1 MWWCEGMRVMK
12 DEGRPL
18 ASLARTMDATTFRPS
33 SLVSRPSPFITVLL
47 SLLLLLPA
55 CGYHFTPVGGIV
67 PENAK
72 TIAIPVFING
82 TYEPFIDTDV
92 TKAVVDEFLAD
103 GRLKVV
109 DREAADIILKG
120 TVTKFEITP
129 TSYTAD
135 TYVQSYNVSIG
146 VSITIEDAKAH
157 KVLLQDTGIGSVF
170 NSGYAVAIGDITRT
184 KIAKDAAVKNACKD
198 LASTLRSRVLEGF

>member
-1 MWWCEGMRVMK
+1 MRNEEPGTRNEGRGTR
-12 DEGRPL
+12 DEGQKVV
-18 ASLARTMDATTFRPS
+18 ASVVPVNEASGRLS
-33 SLVSRPSPFITVLL
+33 SLGLVLIA
-47 SLLLLLPA
+47 LLLLLPA

-67 PENAK
+67 PESAK

-82 TYEPFIDTDV
+82 TYEPLIDTEV
-92 TKAVVDEFLAD
+92 TRAVVDEFLAD
-103 GRLKVV
+103 GRLQVV
-109 DREAADIILKG
+109 DLEAADVVLKG

-135 TYVQSYNVSIG
+135 TYVQSYNISIG
-146 VSITIEDAKAH
+146 VTITIEDAKAH
-157 KVLLQDTGIGSVF
+157 KALLKDSGVGSVF
-170 NSGYAVAIGDITRT
+170 NSGYAVFIGDITRT

>member
-1 MWWCEGMRVMK
+1 MRNEELGTRGDGRGTR
-12 DEGRPL
+12 DEGQKVV
-18 ASLARTMDATTFRPS
+18 ASVVPVSEASGRLS
-33 SLVSRPSPFITVLL
+33 SLGLVLIA
-47 SLLLLLPA
+47 LLLLLPA

-67 PENAK
+67 PESAK

-82 TYEPFIDTDV
+82 TYEPLIDTEV
-92 TKAVVDEFLAD
+92 TRAVVDEFLAD
-103 GRLKVV
+103 GRLQVV
-109 DREAADIILKG
+109 GLEAADVVLKG

-135 TYVQSYNVSIG
+135 TFVQSYNISIG
-146 VSITIEDAKAH
+146 VNITIEDAKAH
-157 KVLLQDTGIGSVF
+157 KVLLKDSGVGSVF
-170 NSGYAVAIGDITRT
+170 NSSYAVFIGDITRT

>member
-1 MWWCEGMRVMK
+1 MRKEFSCVIQAN
-12 DEGRPL
+12 EVSG
-18 ASLARTMDATTFRPS
+18 RPS
-33 SLVSRPSPFITVLL
+33 SIGFKNGRTSDLGLVLIA
-47 SLLLLLPA
+47 LLLLIPA

-67 PENAK
+67 PESAK

-82 TYEPFIDTDV
+82 TYEPLIDTEV
-92 TKAVVDEFLAD
+92 TSAVVNEFLTD
-103 GRLKVV
+103 GRLRVV
-109 DREAADIILKG
+109 GPEAADIVLKG

-146 VSITIEDAKAH
+146 VNITVEDAKTN
-157 KVLLQDTGIGSVF
+157 KVLLKDSGVGSVF
-170 NSGYAVAIGDITRT
+170 NSGYAVFIGDITRT

>member
-1 MWWCEGMRVMK
+1 MRNAEYGMRDKRAGLILLFMTCLIV
-12 DEGRPL
+12 
-18 ASLARTMDATTFRPS
+18 S
-33 SLVSRPSPFITVLL
+33 S
-47 SLLLLLPA
+47 

-82 TYEPFIDTDV
+82 TYEPLIDTEV
-92 TKAVVDEFLAD
+92 TRAVVNEFLTD
-103 GRLKVV
+103 GRLRVV
-109 DREAADIILKG
+109 GPEAADIVLKG

-135 TYVQSYNVSIG
+135 TYVQSYNISIG
-146 VSITIEDAKAH
+146 VNITVEDAKAH
-157 KVLLQDTGIGSVF
+157 KVLLKDSGVGSVF
-170 NSGYAVAIGDITRT
+170 NSGYAVFIGNITKT

>member
-1 MWWCEGMRVMK
+1 M
-12 DEGRPL
+12 
-18 ASLARTMDATTFRPS
+18 T
-33 SLVSRPSPFITVLL
+33 ILL
-47 SLLLLLPA
+47 SLLLLLTA

-82 TYEPFIDTDV
+82 TYEPFIDTEV
-92 TKAVVDEFLAD
+92 TRAVVDEFLAD
-103 GRLKVV
+103 GRLQVV
-109 DREAADIILKG
+109 GLEAADIVLKG
-120 TVTKFEITP
+120 TVTRFEITP

-146 VSITIEDAKAH
+146 VSITIEDAKAR
-157 KVLLQDTGIGSVF
+157 KVLLQDTGVGSVF
-170 NSGYAVAIGDITRT
+170 NSGYAVSVGDITQT
-184 KIAKDAAVKNACKD
+184 KIAKDTAVKNACRD